1 MTRFVSSEVPSPS
14 QSETPARRPTV
25 VIKATSGWAALN
37 LAELWR
43 YRDLLLILAGRDVKL
58 RYKQTALGVIWV
70 ILQPLAAAVIFAVI
84 FGRFAGL
91 PSDGLPYGVFVFAG
105 LLIWNF
111 FSGALQRAGNSLV
124 ADARLISK
132 VYFPRL
138 LIPLSSVGAVLIDF
152 AVTLVVMFVLLA
164 IYRLPLT
171 WQVLGLPVFL
181 AIATLNAVGVSLWLS
196 ALNVRYRDFAYAL
209 PFVIQVWM
217 FASPVAYAASLVPE
231 EWLWFYS
238 LNPAVGFIEGIRWSL
253 LGQSSLTWWMVFC
266 STVCGLLFFLSGA
279 YFFRRVERSFADV
292 I

>member
-1 MTRFVSSEVPSPS
+1 MNAEQAVSLVNGA
-14 QSETPARRPTV
+14 PARKPTV

-37 LAELWR
+37 LMELWR

-91 PSDGLPYGVFVFAG
+91 PSDGMPYGVFVFAG
-105 LLIWNF
+105 LLVWNF

-164 IYRLPLT
+164 IYRIPLT
-171 WQVLGLPVFL
+171 WQVLGLPVFM

-231 EWLWFYS
+231 QWLWLYS
-238 LNPAVGFIEGIRWSL
+238 LNPAVGFIEGVRWSL
-253 LGQSSLTWWMVFC
+253 LGQSSLTWWMIAC
-266 STVCGLLFFLSGA
+266 STVMGLLFFVSGA